1 MIQPVLLWALGM
13 TELIIILA
21 VIILLFG
28 GRKIP
33 ELIRGIG
40 RGIREFKDAKND
52 KKENAQTNN
61 KLNDWIF
68 ANTLPVPV
76 LIVFRN

>member
-1 MIQPVLLWALGM
+1 MIQPVLLWALGVR
-13 TELIIILA
+13 ELIIILA

-40 RGIREFKDAKND
+40 RGIREFREAKND
-52 KKENAQTNN
+52 KKENPDANN
-61 KLNDWIF
+61 KS
-68 ANTLPVPV
+68 
-76 LIVFRN
+76 

>member
-1 MIQPVLLWALGM
+1 MTQPILLWALGM

-40 RGIREFKDAKND
+40 RGIREFKEAKND
-52 KKENAQTNN
+52 KKENPGTND
-61 KLNDWIF
+61 KS
-68 ANTLPVPV
+68 
-76 LIVFRN
+76 

>member
-1 MIQPVLLWALGM
+1 MIQPVLLWALGVK
-13 TELIIILA
+13 ELIIILA

-40 RGIREFKDAKND
+40 RGIREFRDAKND
-52 KKENAQTNN
+52 KKENPETNN
-61 KLNDWIF
+61 KS
-68 ANTLPVPV
+68 
-76 LIVFRN
+76 

>member
-1 MIQPVLLWALGM
+1 MIQPVLLWALGVR
-13 TELIIILA
+13 ELIIILA
-21 VIILLFG
+21 VVILLFG

-52 KKENAQTNN
+52 KKENAEASN
-61 KLNDWIF
+61 KS
-68 ANTLPVPV
+68 
-76 LIVFRN
+76 

>member
-1 MIQPVLLWALGM
+1 MNYPVLLWAIGVK
-13 TELIIILA
+13 ELIIILA

-40 RGIREFKDAKND
+40 RGIREFKEAKND
-52 KKENAQTNN
+52 RKEKTEKKEEAQ
-61 KLNDWIF
+61 
-68 ANTLPVPV
+68 
-76 LIVFRN
+76 